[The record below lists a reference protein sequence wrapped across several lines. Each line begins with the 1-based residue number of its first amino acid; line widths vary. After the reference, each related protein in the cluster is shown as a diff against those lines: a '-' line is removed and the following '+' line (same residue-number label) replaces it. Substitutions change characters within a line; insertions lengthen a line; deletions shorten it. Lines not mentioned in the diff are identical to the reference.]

1 LARIPPGERDL
12 TVVIPY
18 WDLDP
23 TFLLEALASLAEQAV
38 SVRTIVVDNASAVPL
53 PELPSGVEVVRL
65 AQRVSVGEARNR
77 GLALVETSHVFFLD
91 ADEVLPP
98 GAIRALLDPLVHC
111 PGAIVSQGRAVR
123 WHWPEMKYRPLRPA
137 PLNVLVR
144 LLQRCPRA
152 FAAVNTCWML
162 LSMTSTVLRVDTVR
176 RAGGFSSDVAESD
189 WVLSAVLAFKGP
201 VVFVPRV
208 TRIMRLR
215 PDSLTRRKAR
225 DWRISANARREM
237 RRCLRG
243 DPDVPRLVRWTTPL
257 LAVLH
262 ARPVL
267 SRTGRRLLRQ

>member
-1 LARIPPGERDL
+1 
-12 TVVIPY
+12 
-18 WDLDP
+18 
-23 TFLLEALASLAEQAV
+23 
-38 SVRTIVVDNASAVPL
+38 
-53 PELPSGVEVVRL
+53 
-65 AQRVSVGEARNR
+65 
-77 GLALVETSHVFFLD
+77 VFFLD
-91 ADEVLPP
+91 ADDLLPP
-98 GAIRALLDPLVHC
+98 GAIRALLERLAGC
-111 PGAIVSQGRAVR
+111 PRAIACQGRAVT
-123 WHWPEMKYRPLRPA
+123 WHWAESKYRPWLPGPLRPLA
-137 PLNVLVR
+137 NM
-144 LLQRCPRA
+144 LQRHPWA
-152 FAAVNTCWML
+152 FAVVNTCWML

-237 RRCLRG
+237 RRRLRG

-262 ARPVL
+262 ARPAL
-267 SRTGRRLLRQ
+267 RRTGGRLLRQ